1 MNLIR
6 LLKKDL
12 AKEVLTWV
20 ERDLVSV
27 EQARSICALYGADY
41 DTIQGRSSGVRILT
55 VLGFLFIGLA
65 LITIIAA
72 NWDAIPRGVRLG
84 GLVLLT
90 GATHVLALRH
100 HLAGRVSAAIGL
112 FALSN
117 LLYGA
122 SIILVAQI
130 YHLGEHMPDGVF
142 WWALGTVPFAVLLR
156 SPVLAIMSGSL
167 SLVWLAIE
175 YRAEFLGATFF
186 VGAFPIFLAIELY
199 VLIRGRAS
207 IALFLMFLASLV
219 VYVAVALAVAWTDG
233 RGQPEASAEHMLVGA
248 ALLVLGHAAAGWLLE
263 RDEAKAKDF
272 GAVLSAWTLR
282 LALVGMLILSFE
294 EPWSGLLEAHWDQQP
309 TMWPVLVGLMAAA
322 LWLAART
329 GKLPGLLLMV
339 AVTGG
344 VMIAVVLTGTLVNG
358 SETEHYAASLQVLDN
373 IALVA
378 TGAWLIVQGTTVG
391 SSHYFFLGI
400 AVILLTAL
408 MRYLDLI
415 GDYIGGAVL
424 FLAFAAV
431 LLGAARYWRNR
442 QDTGEVR
449 P

>member
-12 AKEVLTWV
+12 AKEASTWV
-20 ERDLVSV
+20 ERELVSV

-41 DTIQGRSSGVRILT
+41 DTMRDGSSGARILT

-65 LITIIAA
+65 LITVIAA
-72 NWDAIPRGVRLG
+72 NWDAIPRGARLG
-84 GLVLLT
+84 GLALLT
-90 GATHVLALRH
+90 GTTHLLALRH
-100 HLAGRVSAAIGL
+100 HLAGRAPAATGL
-112 FALSN
+112 FALGN
-117 LLYGA
+117 LLYGG
-122 SIILVAQI
+122 SIILVAQT

-156 SPVLAIMSGSL
+156 SPVLALMSGAL
-167 SLVWLAIE
+167 SLVWLAVE
-175 YRAEFLGATFF
+175 YRTEFLGATFL
-186 VGAFPIFLAIELY
+186 VSVFPVFLAVELY

-219 VYVAVALAVAWTDG
+219 VFAAVALALAWADG
-233 RGQPEASAEHMLVGA
+233 RGPPEPSAEHVLAGA
-248 ALLVLGHAAAGWLLE
+248 SLLVLGHAAAGWLLG
-263 RDEAKAKDF
+263 RNEARAKDF

-282 LALVGMLILSFE
+282 LALAGMLVLSFE
-294 EPWSGLLEAHWDQQP
+294 APWNDLLEADWDQQP
-309 TMWPVLVGLMAAA
+309 TMWPVVAGLMAVA
-322 LWLAART
+322 LWIGTRT
-329 GKLPGLLLMV
+329 DRLTGLLPV
-339 AVTGG
+339 ATVTGA
-344 VMIAVVLTGTLVNG
+344 VMIAVVLTGTFVDG

-378 TGAWLIVQGTTVG
+378 AGAWLIVRGTTIG
-391 SSHYFFLGI
+391 NSRHFFLGI
-400 AVILLTAL
+400 GVILLTAF

-415 GDYIGGAVL
+415 GDYVGGAIL

-431 LLGAARYWRNR
+431 LLGAARYWKNR
-442 QDTGEVR
+442 QDAEEVR